1 MCAQGLDGRRA
12 FVDKMG
18 ELRLE
23 KGSVMMRQGDR
34 GCNFFIIRD
43 GACSVTNSDG
53 NDVRSL
59 SAGASFGEL
68 SLITGEA
75 RTANVFVS
83 SETASVLI
91 AGKKLMSSSGLL
103 QAMSDKR
110 ADWIPFLRKHAPRI
124 VETLD
129 SYALVMLVDAIT
141 PHTYVEG
148 DVLSTA
154 GEQTLGCFC
163 IVKEGCIGEEES
175 NEEMLP
181 GASLDEASIPAP
193 LDHTPISRVCCVST
207 L

>member
-1 MCAQGLDGRRA
+1 
-12 FVDKMG
+12 
-18 ELRLE
+18 
-23 KGSVMMRQGDR
+23 MMRLGDR

-43 GACSVTNSDG
+43 GTCSVTDSDG
-53 NDVRSL
+53 NVRSL

-68 SLITGEA
+68 SLLTGEA

-103 QAMSDKR
+103 QAMSNKR
-110 ADWIPFLRKHAPRI
+110 TDWIPFLRKHAPRI
-124 VETLD
+124 VKPLD

-154 GEQTLGCFC
+154 GEQTLGSFC

-175 NEEMLP
+175 NEEMVP
-181 GASLDEASIPAP
+181 GASLDGGEHASLAWT
-193 LDHTPISRVCCVST
+193 HV
-207 L
+207 